1 MRSISIHL
9 TPWEPLATMEKPIVA
24 PTIQWVP
31 EMGNFRNEAVSCHTA
46 DPDGQNVS
54 LKPAN
59 ECNCPNSHQERC
71 MNTPWT
77 GKTVVDTFAIIN
89 YSHIIIN
96 SNGTLVG
103 CFKQL

>member
-9 TPWEPLATMEKPIVA
+9 TPWGPLATMEKPIVA

-59 ECNCPNSHQERC
+59 DCNCPNSHQKKHEHTLDRQ
-71 MNTPWT
+71 
-77 GKTVVDTFAIIN
+77 TVIIK

-96 SNGTLVG
+96 YSGILP
-103 CFKQL
+103 

>member
-59 ECNCPNSHQERC
+59 DFNCPNSQQERC
-71 MNTPWT
+71 MNAPWT
-77 GKTVVDTFAIIN
+77 GKQFLTHSSV
-89 YSHIIIN
+89 
-96 SNGTLVG
+96 TLRDS
-103 CFKQL
+103 LDPNRM